1 MLRGYMNKILF
12 IDLSNQRITEEV
24 PDKQLYRDFLGGYG
38 VGARILFSRQ
48 RAGIDPLGPDNTLG
62 FVTGPLTGTPA
73 LTGSR
78 YTVVAKSPLTGT
90 WGDANAGGDFGPYL
104 KFAGYDAIFITGA
117 SEKPVYLYVRDGK
130 AELRD
135 AGHLW
140 GKDTY
145 QTEDTLKS
153 QLGVETRVACIGQAG
168 EALSLISCIVNNK
181 GRAAGRSGL
190 GAVMGSKRLKA
201 VAVSGG
207 MEVPLADRERI
218 NALRRQYL
226 PKLRN
231 SKFIQI
237 LQKFGTG
244 GNTAA
249 LAYKGDSPVKN
260 WGGVGERDFP
270 NAEAIGGDNVLQLQE
285 KKEACWHCPVACGG
299 HMKAGR
305 EYPYATGAA
314 KPEYETAC
322 AFGTMCLNSNLE
334 SIIMANDI
342 CNRYGLDTIS
352 AGGIV
357 AFAIEC
363 YENGLINKEDT
374 NGIELKWGNHQAIVA
389 ITEKLAKREGF
400 GDVLAD
406 GVRLAAERLGKDTTE
421 YAIHIGGQELPMH
434 DPKYAPSYATSYTID
449 ATPGRHTQGSSNS
462 SEGEDQKMEN
472 TLCQAKN
479 AAGICLFAEAIDADG
494 LSQFLTA
501 VTGHTY
507 TAEAVYEVGERI
519 SNIRQAFNI
528 REGINPL
535 ERHVPDRVLGR
546 LPQQEG
552 PLAGITV
559 DLHTRLSNYLR
570 AMDWDPETAKPS
582 KQKLQQLGL
591 GDVSAV
597 LWPE

>member
-1 MLRGYMNKILF
+1 MLKGYMSKILF
-12 IDLSNQRITEEV
+12 IDLSSQRITEEV

-48 RAGIDPLGPDNTLG
+48 RVGIDPLGPDNTLG

-73 LTGSR
+73 LTGNR

-145 QTEDTLKS
+145 QTEDMLKS
-153 QLGVETRVACIGQAG
+153 QLGVETRVTCIGQAG
-168 EALSLISCIVNNK
+168 EALSLISCIINNK
-181 GRAAGRSGL
+181 RRAAGRSGL

-207 MEVPLADRERI
+207 MEVPLADVERI
-218 NALRRQYL
+218 KALRSQYL
-226 PKLRN
+226 SELR
-231 SKFIQI
+231 KDEFAQI
-237 LQKFGTG
+237 LQRFGTG
-244 GNTAA
+244 GGTAA

-270 NAEAIGGDNVLQLQE
+270 NAEAIGGDSVLQLQE
-285 KKEACWHCPVACGG
+285 KKETCWHCPVGCGG
-299 HMKAGR
+299 YMKAGR
-305 EYPYATGAA
+305 EYPYAAGAA

-342 CNRYGLDTIS
+342 CDRYGLDTIS
-352 AGGIV
+352 AGGVV

-363 YENGLINKEDT
+363 YENGLISKEDT
-374 NGIELKWGNHQAIVA
+374 NGIELRWGNHQAIVA
-389 ITEKLAKREGF
+389 ITEKIAKREGF

-406 GVRLAAERLGKDTTE
+406 GVKLAAERLGKGTTE

-462 SEGEDQKMEN
+462 SKGEDQKTEN

-501 VTGHTY
+501 VTGHPY
-507 TAEAVYEVGERI
+507 TVEAVYEVGERI

-546 LPQQEG
+546 PPQQEG

-570 AMDWDPETAKPS
+570 AMDWNPETAKPS